1 METSHESGIDLDTPA
16 KTVTIDEISRVTGM
30 RQRPPVGIETGA
42 AHAIFEPE
50 NAEQIAD
57 LIRLC
62 EEHAI
67 TLAPVGAGRTLAT
80 MRAEPVAIG
89 VSMARMAALVAYEP
103 DDMTVVAE
111 AGMTMGALQD
121 LLAARRQHLPLDP
134 PQPATVTLG
143 ALVGAGRSGPCRL
156 SEGTPRDL
164 LIGVRFAG
172 HGGRLVH
179 GGGRVVKNVAGY
191 DLMKVMTGSFGT
203 LGIITEVTFRVRPL
217 PERYRMVRIAFGTID
232 DAFGTARQ
240 INNSVPLIHLEVL
253 SPGAAARVGYSAQA
267 GNYVVSA
274 GICGNRAE
282 TDYIAARIDEI
293 SAAPVEVLQ
302 LASALKEYR
311 AMRDLVHA
319 PGEIALQIA
328 VPPSA
333 LERCVSAAGA
343 DFRAHAGSGVA
354 QLFISADRPAEE
366 IRDAVDQIR
375 AIAVEARGHL
385 RVTSMPSGLSGV
397 LDIFGTPNAGVMA
410 LMRRLKL
417 AFDPAGIF
425 NPGSFVGGL

>member
-1 METSHESGIDLDTPA
+1 
-16 KTVTIDEISRVTGM
+16 
-30 RQRPPVGIETGA
+30 
-42 AHAIFEPE
+42 
-50 NAEQIAD
+50 
-57 LIRLC
+57 
-62 EEHAI
+62 
-67 TLAPVGAGRTLAT
+67 
-80 MRAEPVAIG
+80 
-89 VSMARMAALVAYEP
+89 MARMAAVVAYEP

-111 AGMTMGALQD
+111 AGMTLGELQTH
-121 LLAARRQHLPLDP
+121 LATRRQHLPLDP
-134 PQPATVTLG
+134 PHPETVTLG
-143 ALVGAGRSGPCRL
+143 AMVGAGRSGPCRL

-203 LGIITEVTFRVRPL
+203 LGVITEVTFRVRPL

-240 INNSVPLIHLEVL
+240 INNLVPLIHLEVL
-253 SPGAAARVGYSAQA
+253 SPAAAARADYSAQA
-267 GNYVVSA
+267 ENYVVVA

-282 TDYIAARIDEI
+282 TGYIAAQIAEV
-293 SAAPVEVLQ
+293 SAAPVEVIE

-311 AMRDLVHA
+311 AMRDLVPA
-319 PGEIALQIA
+319 PEEIALQIA

-333 LERCVSAAGA
+333 LKQCLSAAGTE
-343 DFRAHAGSGVA
+343 FRAHAGSGVA
-354 QLFISADRPAEE
+354 QLFMTADRPAEE

-375 AIAVEARGHL
+375 TIALEAHGHL
-385 RVTSMPSGLSGV
+385 RVTSIPPGLSGV
-397 LDIFGTPNAGVMA
+397 LDVFGSPNAGAMA

-425 NPGSFVGGL
+425 NPNSFVGGL